1 MSKTDLEKCEMKG
14 NFGKTLTAG
23 DKYSLCNT
31 EILIQP
37 IQMRLSGKQR
47 FFFEILSSI
56 SEIYIKFWTFFKKK
70 LPL

>member
-14 NFGKTLTAG
+14 NFSKTLTAG

-56 SEIYIKFWTFFKKK
+56 SEIYIKF
-70 LPL
+70 